1 MVKKVLNKGAF
12 DFKIKYDLSLYA
24 VRLSRKEKC
33 IFYLDP
39 LNDSLKLSTIEFKTK
54 NPEERA
60 KWFIALTKSIKDNQ
74 LSQKGFIS
82 NTQSSNNI
90 TISTGELLGT

>member
-1 MVKKVLNKGAF
+1 MLVKKVLNKGAF
-12 DFKIKYDLSLYA
+12 DFKIKYDLSLYS

-74 LSQKGFIS
+74 LSQ
-82 NTQSSNNI
+82 
-90 TISTGELLGT
+90 